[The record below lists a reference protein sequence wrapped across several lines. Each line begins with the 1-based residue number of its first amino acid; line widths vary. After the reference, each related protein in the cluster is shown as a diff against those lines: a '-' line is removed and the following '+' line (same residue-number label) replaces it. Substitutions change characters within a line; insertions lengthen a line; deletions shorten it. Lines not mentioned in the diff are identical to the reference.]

1 MNQNEILELKAIIG
15 GGAGD
20 NLSKG
25 LLPISRSTWYRGII
39 QGDTRVPFD
48 WAPEELGG
56 EGAISSLF

>member
-39 QGDTRVPFD
+39 GRDMRVPYD
-48 WAPEELGG
+48 
-56 EGAISSLF
+56 